1 MSSTH
6 AEPAPPRSVIR
17 PLAGPAAV
25 LVAVLSLWVGDAKA
39 QERFDLS
46 VGYNY
51 TRTRFTDDS
60 FTSTR
65 RWGVSGG
72 YRFTDTAEL
81 ELAFTEVI
89 DRNVLVGLED
99 TTFHDRIYSLNYVQT
114 LVPRRF
120 ALQPYVKVGVGQL
133 NRDAEGTYFGGG
145 QPPASVGAVTGVLAA
160 GTRVYFTRRFAV
172 RIEGTSYLQGGSIR
186 TWRDNFALTF
196 GTSLSL

>member
-1 MSSTH
+1 MSAKH
-6 AEPAPPRSVIR
+6 AEPGSPHSAVR

-25 LVAVLSLWVGDAKA
+25 LAVAFSLWAGDGNA
-39 QERFDLS
+39 QERFDVS

-60 FTSTR
+60 YTSMR

-72 YRFTDTAEL
+72 YRFTETAEL

-89 DRNVLVGLED
+89 DRNVLAGLED

-114 LVPRRF
+114 LVSRRY

-145 QPPASVGAVTGVLAA
+145 EPPASVGAVTGVLAV
-160 GTRVYFTRRFAV
+160 GTRVYFTRRFAI

-186 TWRDNFALTF
+186 TWSDNFALTF